1 MLSNGMNVAL
11 DDQEK
16 TLSMLTVLAKLWI
29 CIPKDGSDTGGF
41 DLIVFFFCRRRLG
54 RLTDLFSITVFVII
68 CPFKSLGSL

>member
-41 DLIVFFFCRRRLG
+41 DLIIFFSVADDWEDS
-54 RLTDLFSITVFVII
+54 LTCFQ
-68 CPFKSLGSL
+68 SLCL